1 MEFEIR
7 NCIDFGFAYGDVWC
21 GIRLTATRL
30 AEVPIAICPFS
41 GSTSVGEE
49 CDFFVEQSTA
59 VATLRAAGLHDA
71 ADYWEQHAGLGHR
84 RYLMFPDD
92 CCEAIEDAQT

>member
-7 NCIDFGFAYGDVWC
+7 SCVDFGFAYGDLWQ

-41 GSTSVGEE
+41 GSVSVGED
-49 CDFFVEQSTA
+49 CDFFVEQSIA
-59 VATLRAAGLHDA
+59 VATLRAAGLHEA
-71 ADYWEQHAGLGHR
+71 ADYWAHHDGLSQR

-92 CCEAIEDAQT
+92 CCEAIAGAQT